1 MTNAFRRTTTTTSK
15 SSKTNEPPTPVNP
28 YIVGTLAW
36 SKFRSNGQL
45 PNMITRNSMYTK
57 KKREQRNERPT
68 QSQVSKNSELID
80 KILNF
85 TFENGWMQI
94 DGGENDGRWIN
105 TKYYGNK
112 IFNSGKIYEYATGET
127 HYFPV
132 GDTYDDPVGITLN
145 YKNISSGG
153 VYCTIFPNTWTTLV
167 TRNTIKKKKRAE
179 RKEQDHI
186 DNHDLV
192 HDD

>member
-1 MTNAFRRTTTTTSK
+1 MTNAFRRTTTTISK

-36 SKFRSNGQL
+36 SKFRSNGPL
-45 PNMITRNSMYTK
+45 PNLITRNSMYTK